1 MTDAPTFFRAAEAA
15 LRAGRPADAEAAIRA
30 AIAAAPSDPAVQH
43 AGGMVFL
50 RLGRMREAL
59 AALGAAAAAP
69 GAPSAWIVAL
79 GNAEAMAGH
88 PAAAAATLRR
98 ALVLE
103 PGNAVALL
111 NLGILLTG
119 RGDMEGAR
127 GAIEASLAARPGHPG
142 ALMALGNIALRSGDA
157 AAAADAFARAVA
169 AEPRFAEAEANLGA
183 ALAELGRSAEAEA
196 ALRRALATNPA
207 LALAR
212 IRLGDLLLGAGRTAE
227 AEAELREAL
236 RREPRA
242 AAGWNSLGLA
252 LRALGRM
259 PEAATAFRSAI
270 AADAG
275 LAVAHANLAL
285 LLAWTGEAEAARG
298 AAERAVALAPGDSH
312 ALTARAV
319 AAAAAGDD
327 AAAHAASAAAIRARP
342 FVHIPARGTP
352 EATVLVL
359 QALEDGHFAP
369 APVGAK
375 LPDGHNNASDHLDP
389 ARFARVDL
397 FVDALAEDPGL
408 LDRLP
413 RCDVIYNAI
422 TEPEG
427 MRRGLALAA
436 QAVERL
442 GLPVINRPDLI
453 VRAGRDTGAALLADI
468 DGLLV
473 PRVLRVPPSEAP
485 GAAVLSAMDAAGL
498 PFPVILRPA
507 GTHTGHGMVLAR
519 EAGDLSGLPA
529 GVELFAT
536 EFVDFAD
543 EQGLYRKTRLLLV
556 GGRILAEHLATADHW
571 NIHHAN
577 SRAYM
582 REHPEAQALEQ
593 DYLANPEKHLGAI
606 RLIALGEIADRMEL
620 DFLGVDAAL
629 LPDGRLLVFEANPS
643 MRAMFTEARRGFEYL
658 LPGLE
663 RISAA
668 FCDLVAAKARG

>member
-1 MTDAPTFFRAAEAA
+1 MTDAATHFRSAEAA
-15 LRAGRPADAEAAIRA
+15 LRAGRPADAEAAARA
-30 AIAAAPSDPAVQH
+30 AIAAAPADPAVQH
-43 AGGMVFL
+43 AGGMILL
-50 RLGRMREAL
+50 RLGRMRDAL
-59 AALGAAAAAP
+59 VPLGSAAAAP
-69 GAPSAWIVAL
+69 EAPAAWIVAL
-79 GNAEAMAGH
+79 GNAEAMAGQ
-88 PAAAAATLRR
+88 PEAAEATLRR
-98 ALVLE
+98 ALARD
-103 PGNAVALL
+103 PANPVAQL

-119 RGDMEGAR
+119 RGDMAGAR
-127 GAIEASLAARPGHPG
+127 AAIEASLAGRPGHPG
-142 ALMALGNIALRSGDA
+142 ALMALGNVAMRQGDA
-157 AAAADAFARAVA
+157 AGAADAFSRAVA

-183 ALAELGRSAEAEA
+183 ALAELGRAADAEA
-196 ALRRALATNPA
+196 ALRRALAAKPS
-207 LALAR
+207 LSLAR

-227 AEAELREAL
+227 AAAELQEAL
-236 RREPRA
+236 RQEPRA

-270 AADAG
+270 AADG
-275 LAVAHANLAL
+275 KLAVAHANLAL
-285 LLAWTGEAEAARG
+285 LLAWTGEAEAAR
-298 AAERAVALAPGDSH
+298 AAADRAVALAPGDAH
-312 ALTARAV
+312 ALTASAV

-342 FVHIPARGTP
+342 FVHVPARGTP

-369 APVGAK
+369 APAGAK
-375 LPDGHNNASDHLDP
+375 LPEGHNNASDHLDP

-442 GLPVINRPDLI
+442 GLPVINRPELI
-453 VRAGRDTGAALLADI
+453 ARAARDTGAALLSDI
-468 DGLLV
+468 DGLVV
-473 PRVLRVPPSEAP
+473 PRVLRIAP
-485 GAAVLSAMDAAGL
+485 AEDPRAAVLAAMDAAGL

-507 GTHTGHGMVLAR
+507 GTHTGHGMVLAKGP
-519 EAGDLSGLPA
+519 EDLAGLPT
-529 GVELFAT
+529 GTELFAT

-556 GGRILAEHLATADHW
+556 DGRILAEHLATADHW
-571 NIHHAN
+571 NIHHSN

-582 REHPEAQALEQ
+582 RAHPEAQALEQ
-593 DYLANPEKHLGAI
+593 DYLANPERHLGAI
-606 RLIALGEIADRMEL
+606 RLIALGEIADRMGL